1 VRVTYNY
8 PPVQTLMCGAEV
20 DDDLK
25 IALVIA
31 AIESHK
37 VSKMKKKEDE
47 EK

>member
-37 VSKMKKKEDE
+37 VSKLKKEDE